1 MDLDIKEMEDELKHQ
16 KKNPEKFPNI
26 EAKTKIVGLLKKK
39 LKILKSKYDNDSY
52 DEDEYSQ
59 NDNQI
64 QSLENFLK
72 TNSNEGY
79 EGENNNTRNI
89 YEEEENQ
96 IGEWNTRVKHQ
107 DEQLGEIH
115 KNVGKL
121 KKEAQNA
128 GIGIG
133 KTGNKVKNL
142 NKHTEKI
149 QKSVVTQNQR
159 LKDLLSKMRSN
170 EKICCDILLILILLG
185 LIFTLYSIIKHK
197 F

>member
-26 EAKTKIVGLLKKK
+26 DAKTKIVGLLKKK

-72 TNSNEGY
+72 TNNNEGY

-133 KTGNKVKNL
+133 KTGNRVKNL